1 VGGPN
6 LGWASLEFITVHQI
20 IQPFVCME
28 SESIPELET
37 GILGLT
43 VVAMIVS

>member
-6 LGWASLEFITVHQI
+6 LGWASSEFITVHQI
-20 IQPFVCME
+20 IQPFVCVE
-28 SESIPELET
+28 SEFIPELET